1 MLFVLSFQK
10 KCLFEIYHH
19 PVSVIV
25 SLLQR
30 YNIDSYHKYTFRFS
44 IILLDYFF
52 IFIFRGVSINFLA
65 ERPRIGV
72 PSPNIL
78 FHFNPR
84 PANRLILNSCVNG
97 RWQQE
102 HQVTGNDLDG
112 MLLQTPFDLK
122 IQILTVGDTESEFEV
137 YINDVFLTTFRSP
150 FPITNTMFI
159 GFSPSIRITM
169 PIIA

>member
-1 MLFVLSFQK
+1 MSYVSMLRLLDRDNVNEGDSFQ
-10 KCLFEIYHH
+10 LTAAIQEY
-19 PVSVIV
+19 PLSGEG
-25 SLLQR
+25 
-30 YNIDSYHKYTFRFS
+30 
-44 IILLDYFF
+44 
-52 IFIFRGVSINFLA
+52 GVSINFLA
-65 ERPRIGV
+65 ERPKLGV

-169 PIIA
+169 PRLLLK

>member
-1 MLFVLSFQK
+1 MENCKSTL
-10 KCLFEIYHH
+10 
-19 PVSVIV
+19 
-25 SLLQR
+25 
-30 YNIDSYHKYTFRFS
+30 
-44 IILLDYFF
+44 IL
-52 IFIFRGVSINFLA
+52 IFRGVSINFLA

-122 IQILTVGDTESEFEV
+122 IQILTVGGYRKWIRGLHQRCISDNVPKPFSYYKHNV
-137 YINDVFLTTFRSP
+137 HWVFTKHSYYYATF
-150 FPITNTMFI
+150 
-159 GFSPSIRITM
+159 
-169 PIIA
+169 IA